1 MKLLLS
7 APFLNGN
14 EWKYIQDCL
23 DTGWVSSV
31 GKYVSLFEQQVAD
44 FVGAKYG
51 IACVNGT
58 AALHISLKLAGVEA
72 GDYVILPNV
81 TFIASA
87 NAIKYLGANPLLI
100 DACEATWQMD
110 LDILAAFLEKKTFID
125 AAGNCRLL
133 ENKQKIAAMMPVHV
147 LGNMGDMRQLLAISE
162 KYKLPIVEDA
172 TEALGS
178 TFGGKYAGTFGK
190 LGCFSFNGNKI
201 MTTGGGG
208 VIVTDDEVLAKRAK
222 HLTTQA
228 KSHKTEYI
236 HDEIGYNYR
245 LVNIL
250 AALGVAQLEQLP
262 HFLERKAAISA
273 FYNEELAPIKGIIFQ
288 AVLPEVQENHWL
300 YTFRH
305 PQAHQLLQA
314 LNAQGIEA
322 RPLWLPMNQLTMF
335 QQDIF
340 VSEKN
345 VSDILYKTCV
355 SIPCSVNI
363 TREEQAYVVAQ
374 IFADLT
380 ADFRRFNRRFSQMK
394 SI

>member
-14 EWKYIQDCL
+14 EWTYIQDCL

-44 FVGAKYG
+44 YVGAKYG

-58 AALHISLKLAGVEA
+58 AALHISLMMAGVKA
-72 GDYVILPNV
+72 GNYVILPNV

-87 NAIKYLGANPLLI
+87 NAVKYLGAEPILI
-100 DACEATWQMD
+100 DACETTWQMD
-110 LDILAAFLEKKTFID
+110 LDLLAHFLAEKTEID
-125 AAGNCRLL
+125 GAGNCILK
-133 ENKQKIAAMMPVHV
+133 ENKQRIAAIMPVHV
-147 LGNMGDMRQLLAISE
+147 LGNLCDMTKLLTIAE
-162 KYKLPIVEDA
+162 TYHLPIVEDS

-178 TFGGKYAGTFGK
+178 TFDGKFAGTFGK

-201 MTTGGGG
+201 ITTGGGG
-208 VIVTDDEVLAKRAK
+208 VIVTDDEILAKKAK

-262 HFLERKAAISA
+262 HFLERKTAISSYYHQA
-273 FYNEELAPIKGIIFQ
+273 LSSLSNVSFQ
-288 AVLPEVQENHWL
+288 AVLPQVKENHWL
-300 YTFRH
+300 YTFQH
-305 PQAHQLLQA
+305 PQAHELLGF
-314 LNAQGIEA
+314 LNTQGIES
-322 RPLWLPMNQLTMF
+322 RPLWLPMNQLSMF
-335 QQDIF
+335 AQAIF

-345 VSDILYKTCV
+345 VSAHLHQTCL

-363 TREEQAYVVAQ
+363 TAEEQAYVVAQ
-374 IFADLT
+374 IHAFLQ
-380 ADFRRFNRRFSQMK
+380 R
-394 SI
+394 